1 MNIINYYSV
10 YFRILDNMPVTW
22 CYQVEGQAQPVCE
35 RGFPL
40 GCYVTKTS
48 KRKDTCRLNVS
59 IDIYFIPSSETSIHL
74 KIVSD
79 IKVTHFR
86 FMHCDVNLN
95 NVAF

>member
-1 MNIINYYSV
+1 
-10 YFRILDNMPVTW
+10 MPVTW

-59 IDIYFIPSSETSIHL
+59 IDIYFIPRSEMSSDFIWDFGKLPFPSHL
-74 KIVSD
+74 GKYIIKNGKIST
-79 IKVTHFR
+79 KY
-86 FMHCDVNLN
+86 MKLGK
-95 NVAF
+95 

>member
-1 MNIINYYSV
+1 
-10 YFRILDNMPVTW
+10 MPVTW

-59 IDIYFIPSSETSIHL
+59 IHIYFIPMKSESSEKLTIYMGGH
-74 KIVSD
+74 IY
-79 IKVTHFR
+79 IYIYGR
-86 FMHCDVNLN
+86 A
-95 NVAF
+95 VAQWYRS